1 MVMLNKSE
9 FKLVVLRLMQNLSE
23 ELNLYSCHYFC
34 DRLWIFHLKKSFVI
48 QAYKNTELTVTQCG
62 EELKIAEIVSEE
74 QHGTICMSDHLS
86 NVYY

>member
-1 MVMLNKSE
+1 M
-9 FKLVVLRLMQNLSE
+9 
-23 ELNLYSCHYFC
+23 
-34 DRLWIFHLKKSFVI
+34 KKSFVI
-48 QAYKNTELTVTQCG
+48 QAYKNTELKVTQCG

>member
-48 QAYKNTELTVTQCG
+48 QACSMNIRLSSNGTQSLNHQMENPTNMNTEMKVTQC
-62 EELKIAEIVSEE
+62 A
-74 QHGTICMSDHLS
+74 
-86 NVYY
+86 